1 MTAIVS
7 GQGRI
12 AKVGEVRAAGNTEVL
27 EARVAVDNGWGDR
40 RKTDFLSMK
49 IWGPMARTMETRLK
63 VGGQVFFSGEFSTNE
78 WGNEDAKKLDLQV
91 RVNVLE
97 LIGPRDAAGS
107 DDRRAAGAGST
118 YRAGRQA
125 AGGSAA
131 VTDTYGDDEIPF

>member
-1 MTAIVS
+1 MTAILS
-7 GQGRI
+7 AQGRI
-12 AKVGEVRAAGNTEVL
+12 AKVGEIHAAGNSEVL

-40 RKTDFLSMK
+40 RKTDFLSLK

-78 WGNEDAKKLDLQV
+78 WGNEGAKKLDLQV

-107 DDRRAAGAGST
+107 DDRRAAASGSSLPS
-118 YRAGRQA
+118 GRQA

-131 VTDTYGDDEIPF
+131 VTDFPDDEIPF